1 MKTEVTKMQTEK
13 RKRGLTPSKRGQT
26 LFLTVMLIVPIV
38 QWAIFWLYVNIQTIL
53 LGFQTR
59 IGEWT
64 LSNFRQLF
72 YELGT
77 AGSNIN
83 TAVLNTLRYFATNVC
98 VIMVLALIIS
108 YFMFRQIKGAR
119 VFRIIFYLPAI
130 ISTVAMTTVFENF
143 IAPTGPVGYIFE
155 SLGREAPELLAD
167 SSTATNTIIFYT
179 VWTGFGTN
187 ILLFTGAMSR
197 VPMSVLESAKLDGA
211 GMGREIVSIILPL
224 IWPTIS
230 TLLILNCTSIFSAS
244 GPILLFTSG
253 GYGTTTIGYWI
264 FDMVYNYNSYNIVSA
279 AGLFFTCIGVPF
291 IMLVRWL
298 IEKIPAVEY

>member
-1 MKTEVTKMQTEK
+1 MQTEK

-83 TAVLNTLRYFATNVC
+83 TAVLNTLRYFATNVF

-130 ISTVAMTTVFENF
+130 ISAVAMTTVFENF

-264 FDMVYNYNSYNIVSA
+264 FDMVYNYNSYNMVSA

>member
-1 MKTEVTKMQTEK
+1 MQTEK

-77 AGSNIN
+77 AGSSIN

-224 IWPTIS
+224 IWPTLS

-264 FDMVYNYNSYNIVSA
+264 FDMVYNYNSYNMVSA

>member
-1 MKTEVTKMQTEK
+1 MQTEK

-264 FDMVYNYNSYNIVSA
+264 FDMVYNYNS
-279 AGLFFTCIGVPF
+279 
-291 IMLVRWL
+291 
-298 IEKIPAVEY
+298 

>member
-1 MKTEVTKMQTEK
+1 MQTEK